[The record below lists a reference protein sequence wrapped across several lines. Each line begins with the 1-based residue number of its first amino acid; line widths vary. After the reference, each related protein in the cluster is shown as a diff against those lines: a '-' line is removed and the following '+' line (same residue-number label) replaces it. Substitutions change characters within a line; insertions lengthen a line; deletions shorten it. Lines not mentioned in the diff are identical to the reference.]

1 MTKRDNTHKIPIRHK
16 SAETTIMSK
25 KIIVALDGYSSSGKS
40 TMARELAKRVG
51 YVYVDSGAMYRA
63 VTLYAIRHGM
73 INPDLTIDSG
83 RLIAALPD
91 IHISFLPAGADGI
104 QHTMLNGEDVETEI
118 RDMQVSSLVSPVAAI
133 PQVRER
139 MVALQQ
145 AFGKERG
152 IVMDGR
158 DIGTTVF
165 PDAELKVFVCASPE
179 ERARRRL
186 KEMRQKGEDV
196 TYEEVYR
203 NVVDRDRIDTS
214 REVSPLR
221 KAPDAIE
228 LDNGQMTPDQQMD
241 WLLSRFREATEEA
254 AR

>member
-1 MTKRDNTHKIPIRHK
+1 MKEITDG
-16 SAETTIMSK
+16 K
-25 KIIVALDGYSSSGKS
+25 KIIVAIDGYSSSGKS
-40 TMARELAKRVG
+40 TMARELAKRIG

-63 VTLYAIRHGM
+63 VTLYAMRHGM
-73 INPDLTIDSG
+73 TCREEGSVDVDALVSS
-83 RLIAALPD
+83 LPD
-91 IHISFLPAGADGI
+91 IHIGFKAAGADGV
-104 QHTMLNGEDVETEI
+104 QHTLLNGEDVETEI
-118 RDMQVSSLVSPVAAI
+118 RDMAVSSMVSPVAVI

-145 AFGKERG
+145 EYGEKGG

-165 PDAELKVFVCASPE
+165 PNAALKIFVCASPE

-186 KEMRQKGEDV
+186 REMLEKGEDV

-203 NVVDRDRIDTS
+203 NVVERDRIDTT

-221 KAPDAIE
+221 KASDALE
-228 LDNGQMTPDQQMD
+228 LDNCEMTKEQQMD
-241 WLLSRFREATEEA
+241 WLLEKFEA
-254 AR
+254 ASSDN